1 MKKITINDIAKEAQV
16 SISTVSRV
24 MTNKGYVS
32 DEKREAVLRIVKE
45 MNYKP
50 NVFAQSL
57 ATGNSMT
64 IGVLTQRI
72 SSPIFDTMLLGILK
86 GIEGSGYLPI
96 FADGNWDPKME
107 RSVTQKLLERK
118 VDGLIILGGKL
129 DKDYLFNLAQKIPLI
144 ILGREIS
151 GMENLCLTISNFQG
165 AYLAT
170 SYLIKCGH
178 HQIAHITGLQTH
190 PDASERL
197 NGYVQALSDSGIEK
211 NTNLIIDGD
220 YTELSGITA
229 TETLLD
235 RGQYF
240 SAIFAGND
248 QMAYGAMFAL
258 NKRKLNVPNDI
269 SIIGFDNQVPSA
281 YMNPPLSTIHFP
293 AMELGEEAGK
303 AILNLI
309 RNKSNKIPSFNVN
322 LVIRDSISILDKD
335 NYNNIPEFWD
345 KKKILY
351 HGNN

>member
-24 MTNKGYVS
+24 MTNRGYVS
-32 DEKREAVLRIVKE
+32 HEKREAVLRIIKE

-57 ATGNSMT
+57 ATGNSMI

-72 SSPIFDTMLLGILK
+72 SSPIFDTMLLGILR

-96 FADGNWDPKME
+96 FADGNWDPKTE

-129 DKDYLFNLAQKIPLI
+129 DQDYLIDLAHKIPLI
-144 ILGREIS
+144 VLGREIS
-151 GMENLCLTISNFQG
+151 GMEHLCLTISNFKG
-165 AYLAT
+165 AYFAT
-170 SYLIKCGH
+170 DHLIKCGH
-178 HQIAHITGLQTH
+178 RQIAYITGLKTH

-197 NGYVQALSDSGIEK
+197 NGYLQALSDSGIEK
-211 NTNLIIDGD
+211 NPNLIIDGD
-220 YTELSGITA
+220 YTESSGFIA

-235 RGQYF
+235 QGHYF
-240 SAIFAGND
+240 SAIFTGND
-248 QMAYGAMFAL
+248 QMAYGAMLAL
-258 NKRKLNVPNDI
+258 NKRKLQVPKDI

-293 AMELGEEAGK
+293 AMELGEEAGR

-309 RNKSNKIPSFNVN
+309 NNKPNDLPSFEVS
-322 LVIRDSISILDKD
+322 LVIRDSISNL
-335 NYNNIPEFWD
+335 NNAV
-345 KKKILY
+345 
-351 HGNN
+351 H